1 VNKFINVIVLT
12 LAANF
17 LAVAGGVVYLHQTG
31 RLDREKVLAIRELLY
46 PPPAPE
52 QPTTQ
57 PAEPATTQPILRLE
71 RLLAQHA
78 GRPAGEQVEFIQR
91 SFDAQMA
98 QLDRRQRELADL
110 QRQIDLAK
118 QQMERDRSAIEK
130 ADAELVARADE
141 VQRLANDKGFQDS
154 LALYNTMQSK
164 QVKAV
169 FVTLDDAT
177 IVRYLQNMQPRVA
190 SRIIKEFKT
199 PEEVLRIKGILE
211 QMSSGAAASA
221 KE

>member
-1 VNKFINVIVLT
+1 MKKFMNVIVLT

-31 RLDREKVLAIRELLY
+31 RLDRGKVQAIRSLLFS
-46 PPPAPE
+46 PPEA
-52 QPTTQ
+52 Q
-57 PAEPATTQPILRLE
+57 PATTQPVDSATTQPIERLE
-71 RLLAQHA
+71 RLLAEHS

-110 QRQIDLAK
+110 QRQIELVR
-118 QQMERDRSAIEK
+118 QQMERDRGAIEK
-130 ADAELVARADE
+130 ADAALIARADE
-141 VQRLANDKGFQDS
+141 AQRLADDKGFQDS